1 MTAYCVTQLGGGRP
15 LCRTTTRVISAT
27 RVRTVSPP
35 AAVPDR
41 CAVDGR
47 QRRSAEIPV
56 SARPPAIVGRYRDD
70 VTDDEITAG
79 AGDGDA
85 NCRKGPAHR
94 LGCGRLPPSTPAHL
108 EADRTRRLSPNAGRD
123 TPAMRG
129 FPTLR
134 STVCPLFRRRLGGLL
149 HPASYINLYCY
160 YYNHLTASF
169 PGQPG

>member
-1 MTAYCVTQLGGGRP
+1 V
-15 LCRTTTRVISAT
+15 
-27 RVRTVSPP
+27 
-35 AAVPDR
+35 
-41 CAVDGR
+41 
-47 QRRSAEIPV
+47 
-56 SARPPAIVGRYRDD
+56 RPPAIVGRYRDD

-94 LGCGRLPPSTPAHL
+94 LGCGRLPPSTPGHL
-108 EADRTRRLSPNAGRD
+108 EAYWTRRLSPNAGRD

-149 HPASYINLYCY
+149 HPASYINLYYY

-169 PGQPG
+169 QGQPG